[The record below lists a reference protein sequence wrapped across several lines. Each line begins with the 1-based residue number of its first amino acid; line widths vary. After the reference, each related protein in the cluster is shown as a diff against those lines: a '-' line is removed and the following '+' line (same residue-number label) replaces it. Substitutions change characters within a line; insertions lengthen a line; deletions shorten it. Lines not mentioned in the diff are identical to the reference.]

1 MSLDKA
7 LSTVY
12 TEQPSELHTAI
23 TKGMIEALAEQVDR
37 SKIRTIL
44 DVGCGMGVA
53 WPFFDKEFSGPEIHV
68 VTPDKTER
76 DNAIMAGLCVAAD
89 VVCEINLDTWAKDL
103 KYDLVWARHS
113 LEHTIYPYSDL
124 LKLRQLLADD
134 GLMYVEVPA
143 PGTVC
148 NHEFNPNHYSVFGS
162 RMWLALFDKTGFEV
176 MDRGELKI
184 NLEIGEDTYYWFLIK
199 GKAASL

>member
-12 TEQPSELHTAI
+12 TEQPSKLHTAI
-23 TKGMIEALAEQVDR
+23 TKGMVEALAEKVDR

-53 WPFFDKEFSGPEIHV
+53 WPFFDEEFIKPEIHV
-68 VTPDKTER
+68 ITPDVTEG
-76 DNAIMAGLCVAAD
+76 DNAMKESRLI
-89 VVCEINLDTWAKDL
+89 IAKTVSGIQYDWVWR
-103 KYDLVWARHS
+103 YDLIWARHS
-113 LEHTIYPYSDL
+113 LEHTISPYLDL

-143 PGTVC
+143 PGTIC

-162 RMWLALFDKTGFEV
+162 RMWLSLFDKTGFEV
-176 MDRGELKI
+176 VDRGELKI

>member
-1 MSLDKA
+1 MTSLDKA

-23 TKGMIEALAEQVDR
+23 TKGMIEGLAKEIDR

-53 WPFFDKEFSGPEIHV
+53 WPFFDEQFDKPEIHV
-68 VTPDKTER
+68 ITPDETER
-76 DNAIMAGLCVAAD
+76 SNAIKEGKKVLAR
-89 VVCEINLDTWAKDL
+89 VVKEMPVTRG
-103 KYDLVWARHS
+103 YDLIWARHS
-113 LEHTIYPYSDL
+113 LEHTVTPFSDL
-124 LKLRQLLADD
+124 VDLCSFLNKD
-134 GLMYVEVPA
+134 GCFYVEVPA

-162 RMWLALFDKTGFEV
+162 RMWASLFDKAGFV
-176 MDRGELKI
+176 LVDTGELKI

-199 GKAASL
+199 KKTSIL

>member
-53 WPFFDKEFSGPEIHV
+53 WPFFDEQFDNPEIHV
-68 VTPDKTER
+68 ITPDETER
-76 DNAIMAGLCVAAD
+76 DNAIKEGKKVLARIVKEMPVTRG
-89 VVCEINLDTWAKDL
+89 
-103 KYDLVWARHS
+103 YDLIWARHS
-113 LEHTIYPYSDL
+113 LEHTVTPFSDL
-124 LKLRQLLADD
+124 VDLRWFLKE
-134 GLMYVEVPA
+134 GGYFYIEVPA

-148 NHEFNPNHYSVFGS
+148 NHEFNPNHYSVFGD
-162 RMWLALFDKTGFEV
+162 RMWLSLFDKTGFEV
-176 MDRGELKI
+176 VDRGALKI

-199 GKAASL
+199 AKAASL

>member
-23 TKGMIEALAEQVDR
+23 TKGMIEALAERVDR

-53 WPFFDKEFSGPEIHV
+53 WPFFDKEFSGPDIHV
-68 VTPDKTER
+68 ITPDETER
-76 DNAIMAGLCVAAD
+76 YSAMAAGCLLIAGTVSGIQHD
-89 VVCEINLDTWAKDL
+89 WGG
-103 KYDLVWARHS
+103 KYDLIWARHS

-143 PGTVC
+143 PGTIC

-176 MDRGELKI
+176 ADHGELKI

>member
-23 TKGMIEALAEQVDR
+23 TKGMIEALAERVDR

-53 WPFFDKEFSGPEIHV
+53 WPFFDEQFDKPEIHV
-68 VTPDKTER
+68 VTPDETER
-76 DNAIMAGLCVAAD
+76 GNAIKEGKKVLAR
-89 VVCEINLDTWAKDL
+89 VVNEMPVTRG
-103 KYDLVWARHS
+103 YDLIWARHS

-143 PGTVC
+143 PGTIC

-162 RMWLALFDKTGFEV
+162 RMWMSLFDKTGFEV
-176 MDRGELKI
+176 ADHGELKI

>member
-1 MSLDKA
+1 MTSLDKA

-23 TKGMIEALAEQVDR
+23 TKGMIEGLAKEIDR

-53 WPFFDKEFSGPEIHV
+53 WPFFDEQFDKPEIHV
-68 VTPDKTER
+68 ITPDETER
-76 DNAIMAGLCVAAD
+76 VNAIKEGKKVLAR
-89 VVCEINLDTWAKDL
+89 VVKEMPVTRG
-103 KYDLVWARHS
+103 YDLIWARHS
-113 LEHTIYPYSDL
+113 LEHTVTPFSDL
-124 LKLRQLLADD
+124 VDLCSFLNKD
-134 GLMYVEVPA
+134 GYFYVEVPA

-162 RMWLALFDKTGFEV
+162 RMWASLFDKAGFV
-176 MDRGELKI
+176 LVDTGELKI

-199 GKAASL
+199 KKTPIL

>member
-23 TKGMIEALAEQVDR
+23 TKGMIEALAEKVDR

-76 DNAIMAGLCVAAD
+76 DNAIKEGKKVLARIVKEMPVTRG
-89 VVCEINLDTWAKDL
+89 
-103 KYDLVWARHS
+103 YDLIWARHS
-113 LEHTIYPYSDL
+113 LEHTVTPFSDL
-124 LKLRQLLADD
+124 VDLRWFLKED
-134 GLMYVEVPA
+134 GYFYIEVPA

-162 RMWLALFDKTGFEV
+162 RMWLSLFDKTGFEV
-176 MDRGELKI
+176 AGHGELKI